1 MKAIVYKGVHNM
13 GPETTKDPELKNG
26 EALLRVKAAAI
37 CGTDLRI
44 YQHGHHLMPEGTNR
58 ILGHEISGVIE
69 SVSGDAAGLK
79 PGMTV
84 AVAPNIHCGTCVH
97 CIKGDTHLCED
108 YSAFGI
114 GIDGGFAE
122 YMVLPAKAVRQGNIV
137 PMKTGTDFAQAAL
150 NEPLSCCY
158 NSLEYTQFSLG
169 ETLLIIGAGPIGI
182 MHTLL
187 ANRMGA
193 AKVIVSEISDDRLAE
208 IKKFGADVTV
218 NPEREDLKTA
228 VMEETDGR
236 GVDVAIVAC
245 PVAAV
250 HNTALECLATLGR
263 MNFFGGLPKDAPMTT
278 INANIVHYNYIKVVG
293 TSRQS
298 IRQYLK
304 TLSLIEAGK
313 IDLGPLVTRSYALG
327 DAIEAFGAAQ
337 RAEGLK
343 HVFAVP

>member
-1 MKAIVYKGVHNM
+1 MRAIVYKGVYNV
-13 GPETTKDPELKNG
+13 GAETIKDPELGNG

-44 YQHGHHLMPEGTNR
+44 YQHGHHLIPEGTNR

-69 SVSGDAAGLK
+69 SVSRDAAGLE
-79 PGMTV
+79 PGMSV

-114 GIDGGFAE
+114 SIDGGFAE
-122 YMVLPAKAVRQGNIV
+122 YMVLSAKAVRQGNIV
-137 PMKTGTDFAQAAL
+137 PMRAETDFAQAAL

-169 ETLLIIGAGPIGI
+169 EVILIIGAGPIGI

-193 AKVIVSEISDDRLAE
+193 AKVIVSEISDDRLTE
-208 IKKFGADVTV
+208 MKKFGVDVTV
-218 NPEREDLKTA
+218 NPERESLKAA
-228 VMEETDGR
+228 VMSETDGR

-245 PVAAV
+245 PIAAV
-250 HNTALECLATLGR
+250 YNEALECLAPLGR
-263 MNFFGGLPKDAPMTT
+263 MNFFGGLPKNAPMTT
-278 INANIVHYNYIKVVG
+278 INANIVHYNNIKVVG

-298 IRQYLK
+298 MRQYLK

-313 IDLGPLVTRSYALG
+313 IDLGPLVTGSYTLD
-327 DAIEAFGAAQ
+327 DAAEAFDAAQ

-343 HVFAVP
+343 HVFAAS

>member
-1 MKAIVYKGVHNM
+1 M
-13 GPETTKDPELKNG
+13 GTETTEDPELKNG
-26 EALLRVKAAAI
+26 EALLRIKAAAI

-44 YQHGHHLMPEGTNR
+44 YRHGHHLIPEGTNR

-69 SVSGDAAGLK
+69 SVSGDAAGLE
-79 PGMTV
+79 PGMPV

-97 CIKGDTHLCED
+97 CIKGDAHLCED

-169 ETLLIIGAGPIGI
+169 ETILIIGAGPIGI

-193 AKVIVSEISDDRLAE
+193 AKVIVSEISEDRLAE

-218 NPEREDLKTA
+218 NPEREDLETA

-250 HNTALECLATLGR
+250 HNKALACLAPLGR
-263 MNFFGGLPKDAPMTT
+263 INFFGGLPKDAPMTT

-298 IRQYLK
+298 MRQYLK

-313 IDLGPLVTRSYALG
+313 IDLGPLVTGSYALD
-327 DAIEAFGAAQ
+327 DAVEAFGAAQ

-343 HVFAVP
+343 HVFAIP